1 LIVFIK
7 KGTTA
12 ILLAYNSTDNRLSL
26 CPSNIEKQRVLDL
39 VSIERLFWVV
49 FAAYQKILGVCCWP
63 IAEARE
69 EFLSVSSG
77 ES

>member
-49 FAAYQKILGVCCWP
+49 FAAYQKILGACCVLK
-63 IAEARE
+63 AEINNCRA
-69 EFLSVSSG
+69 SVFS
-77 ES
+77 